1 MSDRLR
7 FDKDAGRNI
16 DEHLEAAYKNI
27 LEWNVEDEEG
37 AAVAALLDP
46 YSKATFGIQAIPF
59 KGALEDIE
67 HAAKWVIQFGELRVF
82 SVNDE
87 IKSALSKSKP
97 GIDLSNANL
106 AAQVTRPNL
115 KSAFV
120 YGRTLHQVILLA
132 GVQVLREYADV
143 ILNQAKG
150 GAAH

>member
-1 MSDRLR
+1 MTDRLY
-7 FDKDAGRNI
+7 FDKGTGKNV

-46 YSKATFGIQAIPF
+46 YSKAVFGAQAIPF

-87 IKSALSKSKP
+87 IKRALRKSEP

-106 AAQVTRPNL
+106 AAQVTRPDL
-115 KSAFV
+115 KNAFV

-132 GVQVLREYADV
+132 GVQVLREQADV
-143 ILNQAKG
+143 ILNQAEG
-150 GAAH
+150 GTPH